1 MLKNW
6 TQIILQKILG
16 FQNYLFVFAAFTI
29 YRIRKTKYD
38 PEFLHFLSMVPD
50 NGTVIDIGA
59 NIGITTIPLSKQLP
73 NSRIAAIEPIPHN
86 VRTLKKI
93 IRFFN
98 ARNVVVF
105 PMAAG
110 DHNGRIN
117 MITPVIN
124 HVKKQGLSHVIGA
137 LPPELAAMQG
147 EEFSVPV
154 MRLDDIKELNHMGH
168 ITAIK
173 IDVEQFEYAVIS
185 GGLQL
190 INRFKPIIYCEL
202 WNTPQRKMFL
212 DFMEGIGYE
221 VSIYDN
227 GELVPYDQR
236 AALNFFLLPKSA

>member
-29 YRIRKTKYD
+29 YRIRNTKYD
-38 PEFLHFLSMVPD
+38 QEFLHFLSMVPD
-50 NGTVIDIGA
+50 NGVIIDIGA
-59 NIGITTIPLSKQLP
+59 NIGITTIPLSKHLP
-73 NSRIAAIEPIPHN
+73 NSQIAAIEPIPHN

-93 IRFFN
+93 IRFFGS
-98 ARNVVVF
+98 RNVIVF
-105 PMAAG
+105 PMAVG

-124 HVKKQGLSHVIGA
+124 HVKKQGLSHVVGA
-137 LPPELAAMQG
+137 IPDEPATQQG

-154 MRLDDIKELNHMGH
+154 MRLDDIKELQQLGH
-168 ITAIK
+168 ISAIK

-190 INRFKPIIYCEL
+190 INRFKPMIYCEL
-202 WNTPQRKMFL
+202 WDTPQRKIFL

-221 VSIYDN
+221 VSVYEK

-236 AALNFFLLPKSA
+236 PALNFFLLPKSV